1 MSLALALVT
10 EFMMWWEK
18 VYMLS
23 KVTPSNFGVWSS
35 LADFPFSL
43 DLDFGMD
50 LELVGVGVNRV
61 TVDFSLKANK
71 FITKES
77 A

>member
-1 MSLALALVT
+1 MTNVSLSWPHEEPASAFMTLSLAWALVT

-50 LELVGVGVNRV
+50 LELAGVGG
-61 TVDFSLKANK
+61 
-71 FITKES
+71 E
-77 A
+77 